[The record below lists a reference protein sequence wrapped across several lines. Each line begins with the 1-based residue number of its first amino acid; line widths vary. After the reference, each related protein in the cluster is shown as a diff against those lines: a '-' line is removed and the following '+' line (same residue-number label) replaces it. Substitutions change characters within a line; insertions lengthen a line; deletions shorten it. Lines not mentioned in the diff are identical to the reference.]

1 VSTFDLDT
9 LIDACRVAIADPTP
23 TAAVRD
29 ALTEAL
35 QHDVAAALPATRAEL
50 VELHASPGLTIM
62 KAVWTPGMTLPPHNH
77 LMWAVIGVYG
87 GTEEN
92 HFFRRED
99 LGIATSGGSTLVEG
113 DVAVLGSNVIHAVT
127 NPRAHHFTGA
137 IHIYGGD
144 FMHKPRSVWP
154 GEPPT
159 EQAATGETMRVYFDE
174 ANADAAPTSDGG

>member
-1 VSTFDLDT
+1 VTTFDLDT
-9 LIDACRVAIADPTP
+9 LIDACRVAIAEPTP
-23 TAAVRD
+23 TAAVREVLEA
-29 ALTEAL
+29 AL
-35 QHDVAAALPATRAEL
+35 HSDVASALPVTRAEL
-50 VELHASPGLTIM
+50 VELHASDGLTIM
-62 KAVWTPGMTLPPHNH
+62 KAVWTPGMALPPHNH

-92 HFFRRED
+92 HFYRRED
-99 LGIATSGGSTLVEG
+99 QHLAASGGSTLVEG

-127 NPRAHHFTGA
+127 NPRAHHFTAA

-159 EQAATGETMRVYFDE
+159 EQPATGTTMRVYFDE
-174 ANADAAPTSDGG
+174 ANAVAPPGTGGD